1 MRRESVVAGIAFVLL
16 SSLVFAPV
24 VQACSKYLLVAFP
37 LVQVMW
43 VRSTG
48 HAAWMVVIFWRSHGL
63 GMFKTKRPG
72 LQFARSILLSGCSL
86 VWLMAIP
93 HVQLASAAA
102 IMFTTPMF
110 VALLSIPMLGER
122 VGKHRFGAIALGFVG
137 VLIVIRPGAGEMAPE
152 MLLIVLGALMY
163 AVYQI
168 LTRKVSVDDSAAT
181 SAVYAAA
188 AAAICTSFFIPFNY
202 RIPGAEDWP
211 HWLGLLAISFFG
223 GFRHLLMVK
232 AFEHA
237 RASVVS
243 PFCYTELI
251 GVSILGVIMFGELPD
266 RWTWAGAALIVASGL
281 YIAHRESRA
290 AKSGP

>member
-16 SSLVFAPV
+16 SSVVFAPV
-24 VQACSKYLLVAFP
+24 VQACSKYLLLAFP

-43 VRSTG
+43 VRSAG
-48 HAAWMVVIFWRSHGL
+48 HALWMVVIFWPTHGL

-72 LQFARSILLSGCSL
+72 LQFARSVLLSGCSL
-86 VWLMAIP
+86 AWLLAIP

-122 VGKHRFGAIALGFVG
+122 VGLHRSSAIAIGFIG
-137 VLIVIRPGAGEMAPE
+137 VLVVIRPGSGEMVPE
-152 MLLIVLGALMY
+152 MLMIVFAALMY
-163 AVYQI
+163 ALYQI

-181 SAVYAAA
+181 SAVYAVATGA
-188 AAAICTSFFIPFNY
+188 VCVSFFVPFDYWIPD
-202 RIPGAEDWP
+202 ADDWP
-211 HWLGLLAISFFG
+211 HWLALFAISFVG

-232 AFEHA
+232 AFEYA
-237 RASVVS
+237 PASVVS

-251 GVSILGVIMFGELPD
+251 GVSLLGVVMFSELPD
-266 RWTWAGAALIVASGL
+266 SWTWLGAAVIVASGL
-281 YIAHRESRA
+281 YIAYRESRSA
-290 AKSGP
+290 MVGN

>member
-1 MRRESVVAGIAFVLL
+1 MRRESVVTGIAFVLL

-24 VQACSKYLLVAFP
+24 VQACSKYLLLAFP
-37 LVQVMW
+37 VVQVMW
-43 VRSTG
+43 VRSAG
-48 HAAWMVVIFWRSHGL
+48 HALWMVVIFWRSHGL

-72 LQFARSILLSGCSL
+72 LQFARSVLLSGCSI
-86 VWLMAIP
+86 VWLLAIP

-122 VGKHRFGAIALGFVG
+122 VGMHRFGAIGLGFVG
-137 VLIVIRPGAGEMAPE
+137 VLLVIRPAAGEMVPE
-152 MLLIVLGALMY
+152 MLYIVSAALMY

-181 SAVYAAA
+181 SAVYAVAVGA
-188 AAAICTSFFIPFNY
+188 VCASFFVPFDY
-202 RIPGAEDWP
+202 RIPGADDWP
-211 HWLGLLAISFFG
+211 HWLAFLAISFFG
-223 GFRHLLMVK
+223 GVRHLFVVK

-237 RASVVS
+237 PASVVS

-251 GVSILGVIMFGELPD
+251 GVSILGAIMFSELPD
-266 RWTWAGAALIVASGL
+266 QWTWAGAALIVVSGL

-290 AKSGP
+290 TKTAS